1 MKAYR
6 RYNDG
11 EVKIVLY
18 IRNNELTILEY
29 TPKIESNG
37 IRTMLLTYDESFLED
52 LENKEWYEEIDF
64 DFNDLK
70 EDEMKRT
77 ISKIFN
83 QK

>member
-1 MKAYR
+1 
-6 RYNDG
+6 
-11 EVKIVLY
+11 
-18 IRNNELTILEY
+18 
-29 TPKIESNG
+29 
-37 IRTMLLTYDESFLED
+37 MLLTYDESFLED